1 MTRVN
6 PLSDQ
11 LHFSC
16 PMLLTSKILF
26 TVKPKKYITH
36 VCMNTCMES
45 TPTHNLW
52 FWPKRPPLAFSVAET
67 SVAEM
72 SGPKRPRPKCPWPKC
87 PTFSQDTVAYGFS
100 AQLISPIQLHVKR
113 QNSSI
118 CNFFHDIACTFFC
131 L

>member
-16 PMLLTSKILF
+16 PMLLNSKILY

-36 VCMNTCMES
+36 VGMNTYMES

-52 FWPKRPPLAFSVAET
+52 FWPKRPPLPFSVAET

-87 PTFSQDTVAYGFS
+87 PTFIETC
-100 AQLISPIQLHVKR
+100 KR
-113 QNSSI
+113 
-118 CNFFHDIACTFFC
+118 
-131 L
+131 

>member
-16 PMLLTSKILF
+16 PMLLTSKILY

-52 FWPKRPPLAFSVAET
+52 FWPKRPPLAFSVAEM

-72 SGPKRPRPKCPWPKC
+72 SGPKRPRPKSPWPKC
-87 PTFSQDTVAYGFS
+87 PTFYNLTHSPAIYPFKMIYFIFS
-100 AQLISPIQLHVKR
+100 GVLEQP
-113 QNSSI
+113 SSETLVHIMTI
-118 CNFFHDIACTFFC
+118 C
-131 L
+131 